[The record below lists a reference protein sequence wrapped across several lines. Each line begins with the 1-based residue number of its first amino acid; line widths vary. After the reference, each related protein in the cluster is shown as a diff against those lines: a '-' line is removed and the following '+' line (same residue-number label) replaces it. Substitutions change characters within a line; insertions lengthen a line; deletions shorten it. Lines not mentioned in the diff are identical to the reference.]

1 MGWVESLHFRQRLH
15 GSDGVHAVW
24 KELRQ
29 SNVDLPTTG
38 RSARALWEVF
48 LGDIQLLS
56 DVVAY
61 AEDLKERTSLF
72 YIPLYESIIGRC
84 FHESRF
90 QDIPRWHHK
99 LYEAFPP
106 RDGAMRRFASR
117 ADSNAFV
124 EAFTYI
130 YTRNHERDVYDVL
143 IPRLC
148 SRNLWRRA
156 LRCHKW
162 LIKMK
167 DFPTGT
173 SMDSSLELAFQEVLL
188 ANGQTQRAEHKTA
201 RAEHKTATD
210 SEDHDNMRFSRESMN
225 RVLGEV
231 HGIQPKKMDDHFC
244 ARIFATKAF
253 SIDVI
258 IRGLG
263 MFGVDEVGPLALRE
277 MASRIVDPEQISY
290 NIQRLNEAGIS
301 IGQSVYSQAL
311 RKFADTRR
319 HDLIRALTT
328 TDQHPDAFED
338 HDLQR
343 KLLGAFIERG
353 SWDEV
358 HRTLAILTVFHHDPV
373 REQWNLLVQKVSS
386 LRLLDMLCKI
396 LEDMLSQS
404 ISLTEASLSALQ
416 VYQLRPRTQGK
427 APVAGAL
434 DHDDTTLIG
443 NIMRSTLAAGGHVGP
458 KRWIEIFKRY
468 GMTERFAEVAKLALW
483 LADWYSPD
491 RFSASPGTLQSVL
504 QRKREASQPA
514 IERAL
519 APTNPLHPL
528 RQIFTNQQL
537 RAFIAWGV
545 RRALVLPAPL
555 DPDKS
560 KKPPHYWAQ
569 GLRLCMAL
577 RKRGVYVSAKLM
589 TVELRLQLSH
599 LFGRYR
605 SVRVYNRRSA
615 ANIPYSVL
623 EMIDYANQMWEEGAG
638 KRLMDP
644 RELIRGPADHFGAW
658 WAARLSWDVLR
669 GVQATLGEKE
679 ESSVLLSE
687 IDMAPLQEI
696 ERELESSGL
705 WGDGEKFNIQQTQ
718 DAIEPDAS
726 TSEQDGLASG
736 STLEDPSRIPPSEPE
751 DRGKHGSDD

>member
-1 MGWVESLHFRQRLH
+1 MRTALDRLLARPSTLRVLRLLITEELSVSRAQCRLPPTKASTGQQRVTSSRAYQEGNEHGSGADPGTNAFGHYSPPGTGGEGTQDGVDTSFDRWVESLHFRQRLH
-15 GSDGVHAVW
+15 GSDGVQAVW

-29 SNVDLPTTG
+29 RNVDLPTTG

-48 LGDIQLLS
+48 LGDNQILS

-61 AEDLKERTSLF
+61 AEDLKERTTLF
-72 YIPLYESIIGRC
+72 YMPLYESIIGRC

-90 QDIPRWHHK
+90 LDIQRWHHK
-99 LYEAFPP
+99 LYEPFPP

-188 ANGQTQRAEHKTA
+188 ANGQTQRAKHKA
-201 RAEHKTATD
+201 AAD
-210 SEDHDNMRFSRESMN
+210 SQDHDNMRFSRESMN

-311 RKFADTRR
+311 RKFADARR

-328 TDQHPDAFED
+328 TDQHPADAG
-338 HDLQR
+338 R
-343 KLLGAFIERG
+343 
-353 SWDEV
+353 
-358 HRTLAILTVFHHDPV
+358 
-373 REQWNLLVQKVSS
+373 N
-386 LRLLDMLCKI
+386 
-396 LEDMLSQS
+396 
-404 ISLTEASLSALQ
+404 
-416 VYQLRPRTQGK
+416 
-427 APVAGAL
+427 
-434 DHDDTTLIG
+434 
-443 NIMRSTLAAGGHVGP
+443 RSGCVD
-458 KRWIEIFKRY
+458 I
-468 GMTERFAEVAKLALW
+468 
-483 LADWYSPD
+483 
-491 RFSASPGTLQSVL
+491 
-504 QRKREASQPA
+504 
-514 IERAL
+514 
-519 APTNPLHPL
+519 
-528 RQIFTNQQL
+528 
-537 RAFIAWGV
+537 
-545 RRALVLPAPL
+545 
-555 DPDKS
+555 
-560 KKPPHYWAQ
+560 
-569 GLRLCMAL
+569 
-577 RKRGVYVSAKLM
+577 
-589 TVELRLQLSH
+589 
-599 LFGRYR
+599 
-605 SVRVYNRRSA
+605 
-615 ANIPYSVL
+615 
-623 EMIDYANQMWEEGAG
+623 GAG
-638 KRLMDP
+638 WP
-644 RELIRGPADHFGAW
+644 C
-658 WAARLSWDVLR
+658 LR
-669 GVQATLGEKE
+669 FDSGRSIENTSFQASK
-679 ESSVLLSE
+679 
-687 IDMAPLQEI
+687 
-696 ERELESSGL
+696 
-705 WGDGEKFNIQQTQ
+705 
-718 DAIEPDAS
+718 
-726 TSEQDGLASG
+726 
-736 STLEDPSRIPPSEPE
+736 
-751 DRGKHGSDD
+751 